1 MIDEVANL
9 TQSISRDILAA
20 NASTIAKELEDAAEG
35 KMSLSI
41 NLKLSK
47 SANKI
52 FCVGVLGF
60 ARKFKDEIEDSI
72 DVEDP
77 TQPELMER
85 KPRAKAGKF
94 EFSPKGGEAA

>member
-20 NASTIAKELEDAAEG
+20 NASTIAQELQDAAEN

-47 SANKI
+47 GPSKV
-52 FCVGVLGF
+52 FCTGTLAF
-60 ARKFKDEIEDSI
+60 SRKFKDEIEDSI

-77 TQPELMER
+77 SQPELEGVKGR
-85 KPRAKAGKF
+85 KK
-94 EFSPKGGEAA
+94 